1 MLAQDTA
8 SVSSL
13 PSPSLALSSVDA
25 ISIGQS
31 LDLRQAVRGEYLV
44 KPQVGCVFTIC
55 WITTYTGTLKA
66 LYLIIA

>member
-44 KPQVGCVFTIC
+44 KPQVGFS
-55 WITTYTGTLKA
+55 YTVLFDYHKHWCMN
-66 LYLIIA
+66 